1 MSYSILIKNGT
12 IIDGT
17 GNKPYK
23 ADIGIEKDN
32 ISKIAPTIS
41 ENAEL
46 VIDASGKFVSPGF
59 IDLTT
64 HSDIHWTL
72 FSESSQES
80 FLKQGIT
87 TIIGGHGGFSLA
99 PLLNPDV
106 LEGLNKKT
114 LAGKANINWQ
124 TFEEF
129 FAELQKHNFGV
140 NFATFVGFE
149 NLRRNIL
156 GAAIRK
162 ANKKEIQGMSA
173 LLKNSIESGAFG
185 LSTNLSSA
193 SSGLAEKNEII
204 ELFRTAKKCNAITS
218 HHLEDEGKNL
228 LPSLS
233 RLIMLARTSEVKCHV
248 SHFKALGRTAWV
260 NFENALNM
268 IELAR
273 KDGVNITCDFF
284 PYTATGSN
292 LLSLLPSWLLTESKE
307 HILKLLKEDK
317 TRVDLIEY
325 LKSLTLHYDK
335 ITISSTLH
343 DTGSVGKSIQK
354 LSQIS
359 GVKEEEVLLELLKI
373 NELEVSIFNEVVLG
387 EHLEIL
393 SKKPYIACSSDGIG
407 YDLEIIKKN
416 KSFASSAVINLPHPR
431 SFGSFP
437 KFIKNFSVEKQLL
450 SIEEAVY
457 KSSGLPAK
465 ILGIKR
471 RGTIEKNNF
480 ADIAVINLEILKD
493 NSTYDDP
500 FEYASGI
507 EHVIVNGVLEI
518 HENKLKN
525 TNGGKIIKK
534 EQ

>member
-1 MSYSILIKNGT
+1 MPCSILIKNGT

-17 GNKPYK
+17 GSKPYK
-23 ADIGIEKDN
+23 ADIGIEKDT
-32 ISKIAPTIS
+32 ITKIAPTVN

-72 FSESSQES
+72 FSEPSQES
-80 FLKQGIT
+80 FLRQGVT

-99 PLLNPDV
+99 PLLNLDV
-106 LEGLNKKT
+106 LESLNKKT

-156 GAAIRK
+156 GATTRK
-162 ANKKEIQGMSA
+162 ANKKEMQSMSA

-193 SSGLAEKNEII
+193 SSGLAEKDEII

-248 SHFKALGRTAWV
+248 SHFKALGRTAWT

-273 KDGVNITCDFF
+273 KDGVSITCDFF

-307 HILKLLKEDK
+307 HILKLLKEEG

-343 DTGSVGKSIQK
+343 DTGSVGKSIYK

-373 NELEVSIFNEVVLG
+373 NELEVSIFNEAIKE

-393 SKKPYIACSSDGIG
+393 TKKPYVLCSSDGIG
-407 YDLEIIKKN
+407 YELSAAE
-416 KSFASSAVINLPHPR
+416 ASLLKRNMPHPR

-437 KFIKNFSVEKQLL
+437 RFIKNFSTEKQL
-450 SIEEAVY
+450 INMEEAIH

-465 ILGIKR
+465 ILGIKK
-471 RGTIEKNNF
+471 RGVIEKNNF
-480 ADIAVINLEILKD
+480 ADIVVINLEMLKD
-493 NSTYDDP
+493 NSTYNNP

-507 EHVIVNGVLEI
+507 ENVIVNGVLEI

>member
-1 MSYSILIKNGT
+1 MPYSILIKNGT

-23 ADIGIEKDN
+23 ADIGIEKDT
-32 ISKIAPTIS
+32 ISKIAPTIT
-41 ENAEL
+41 EGAEL
-46 VIDASGKFVSPGF
+46 TIDASGKLVSPGF
-59 IDLTT
+59 IDITT
-64 HSDIHWTL
+64 HSDIYWTL
-72 FSESSQES
+72 FSEPSQES

-99 PLLNPDV
+99 PLLNTDI
-106 LEGLNKKT
+106 LESLNKKT

-149 NLRRNIL
+149 NLQKNVL
-156 GAAIRK
+156 GATARK
-162 ANKKEIQGMSA
+162 ANKKEIQSMVA
-173 LLKNSIESGAFG
+173 LLEISLKAGAFG

-193 SSGLAEKNEII
+193 SSGLAEKDEII
-204 ELFRTAKKCNAITS
+204 ELFRTAKNRNALTC

-233 RLIMLARTSEVKCHV
+233 RLIMLARASGAKCHI
-248 SHFKALGRTAWV
+248 SHFKALGRTAWS

-273 KDGVNITCDFF
+273 KDGVDITCDFF

-292 LLSLLPSWLLTESKE
+292 LLSLLPAWFLSESKE
-307 HILKLLKEDK
+307 NILKLLEDK
-317 TRVDLIEY
+317 KTRLDITEY
-325 LKSLTLHYDK
+325 IKSLTLHYDK
-335 ITISSTLH
+335 IIISSTLH
-343 DTGSVGKSIQK
+343 DTGSVGKSIRK

-393 SKKPYIACSSDGIG
+393 ATKPYIACSSDGIG

-437 KFIKNFSVEKQLL
+437 RFIKNFSREKQLIT
-450 SIEEAVY
+450 IEEAVR

-465 ILGIKR
+465 ILGIKG
-471 RGTIEKNNF
+471 RGVIEKNNF
-480 ADIAVINLEILKD
+480 ADIIIINQETLENKSD
-493 NSTYDDP
+493 YGNP
-500 FEYASGI
+500 FEYSSGI
-507 EHVIVNGVLEI
+507 EHVVVNGILAL

-525 TNGGKIIKK
+525 ANGGKIIKK

>member
-1 MSYSILIKNGT
+1 MPYSILIKNGT

-17 GNKPYK
+17 GNKAYK
-23 ADIGIEKDN
+23 GDVGIEKDT
-32 ISKIAPTIS
+32 ITKIAPAIS
-41 ENAEL
+41 EKAEL

-72 FSESSQES
+72 FSEPSQES
-80 FLKQGIT
+80 FLRQGIT

-106 LEGLNKKT
+106 LESLNKKT
-114 LAGKANINWQ
+114 LAGKSNINWQ

-129 FAELQKHNFGV
+129 FTELQKHNFGV

-156 GAAIRK
+156 GATTRK
-162 ANKKEIQGMSA
+162 ANKKEVRSMTV
-173 LLKNSIESGAFG
+173 LLESSIKSGAFG

-193 SSGLAEKNEII
+193 SSGLAEKDEII
-204 ELFRTAKKCNAITS
+204 ELFRTVKKYNALTS

-233 RLIMLARTSEVKCHV
+233 RLIMLARASGAKCHI
-248 SHFKALGRTAWV
+248 SHFKALGRTAWT

-292 LLSLLPSWLLTESKE
+292 LLSLLPPWILTENKE
-307 HILKLLKEDK
+307 NILKLLKNRK
-317 TRVDLIEY
+317 TRLDLIEY
-325 LKSLTLHYDK
+325 IKNLTLHYDK
-335 ITISSTLH
+335 IIISSTLH

-354 LSQIS
+354 LSQTS
-359 GVKEEEVLLELLKI
+359 GIKEEEILLELLKI
-373 NELEVSIFNEVVLG
+373 NELEVSIFNEAISK

-393 SKKPYIACSSDGIG
+393 AKKPYVLCSSDGIG
-407 YDLEIIKKN
+407 YEL
-416 KSFASSAVINLPHPR
+416 SAMETNQLKRNLPHPR

-437 KFIKNFSVEKQLL
+437 KFIKNFSAEKQLI
-450 SIEEAVY
+450 SMEEAVY

-465 ILGIKR
+465 ILGMKR
-471 RGTIEKNNF
+471 RGVIEKNNF

-493 NSTYDDP
+493 NSTYDNP

-518 HENKLKN
+518 YENKLKN